1 MAKNFEHIIH
11 KNSSTVTDG
20 SPKLPTS
27 LQIEY
32 GELAINYAKDN
43 ETISLKNSDDEIV
56 TFSPAKNT
64 VQKTDFEKAQKV
76 TAAAL
81 NDLNERIDA
90 SGDGVEE
97 LEQSLENFK
106 NEVEETE
113 HATALALVDLDKKNN
128 DLDEK
133 IDEVSDAVDT
143 QLEEINNYI
152 LEVEEVAA
160 NALTDLDTRVN
171 ELEETEIPT
180 TLASLSDDSTH
191 RLVTDAEKTT
201 WNGKYSI
208 PSGGIPDTD
217 LSNAVQTSLGK
228 ADTAI
233 QQETETPLSKGTTTG
248 AGNAVTDISVS
259 GHEITLTKGSTFLTE
274 HQSIKTIN
282 TQTLVGSGDITLATL
297 PTVTAADN
305 GKILMVVDGAWALVS
320 PSTIYTGS
328 GTPSDSQGNNGDIY
342 LQTSSN

>member
-143 QLEEINNYI
+143 QLEKINNYI

-201 WNGKYSI
+201 WNGKYSK
-208 PSGGIPDTD
+208 PSSGIPDTD
-217 LSNAVQTSLGK
+217 LSSAVQTSLGK

-233 QQETETPLSKGTTTG
+233 QQETPLSKGTTTG

-282 TQTLVGSGDITLATL
+282 NQTITGTGNIDIAGL

-305 GKILMVVDGAWALVS
+305 GKILMVVDGALALVS

-328 GTPSDSQGNNGDIY
+328 GTPSSSQGNDGDIY
-342 LQTSSN
+342 IQTGQE